1 MDPFSYLAKS
11 DGVTLHEH
19 TADVVAASSALL
31 DRLPLTH
38 DEKND
43 WWPVIKTCAVLHD
56 IGKAHDYFQK
66 KLRAE
71 KQTSIRHEIIS
82 LWICCN
88 FLQGLSD
95 AQLFAI
101 ATHHKGVIDSPAGDM
116 GARLH
121 TLALEKELHHEHL
134 PGDKD
139 LLEQLPLLLR
149 TWSEYF
155 NGNFSPAL
163 ISTTPLHT
171 IPLPRHILWLLNS
184 SFQAKACPDA
194 TARLR
199 LAETR
204 ALLIAA
210 DHIGSAGRQY
220 ELPGWQ
226 PVDPASIARHFELR
240 AYQQRLLSLQGDA
253 LLYAPT
259 GAGKTEAALCWL
271 YANQAPNARLIYLL
285 PYTASINAMTA
296 RLAAVFGKEQVTAL
310 HSKTLDF
317 FYEQLE
323 SETDNFSEPEA
334 SSSTLKEQHASHAQK
349 ARSLRLLSRELF
361 YPVKVATP
369 HQLLRYALRGKG
381 WEMGLFDF
389 RQACVVVDEFHAYE
403 PFMTGLLLASI
414 KWLKQAYF
422 GAKVLFMSA
431 TIPHFL
437 QQLIVEKV
445 FDGDQGKCCAPS
457 PDEPSDRVV
466 LDQKRHTVICLPAQ
480 QLVQQLPAIEAL
492 LHAAVPKTVL
502 VVVNNVKTCQML
514 FEQIRFDGPKMMLHS
529 GFHRLDRQ
537 RIENAITHHDPALR
551 PQLLVATQ
559 AVEVSLDIDYDVA
572 FMENA
577 PVDALIQRFGR
588 VNRKGQKG
596 IAPIYLC
603 ETIMG
608 KTPFYDP
615 LTLQRTWHEMTALQ
629 QRALSEADLVQ
640 ACNRVYEHGYT
651 PGEWEAFQLGF
662 ENKTIQGFFRQL
674 IAGDWEDWI
683 EEAIQEKNSKLEVLC
698 QNLMPAYEQLQRQG
712 NYIRAN
718 QLLVSVYWHEV
729 KGSLFR
735 NNQLGVQVA
744 SNLEYLLMEGT
755 DFQSEIGYKNIGDD
769 VGSRI
774 L

>member
-1 MDPFSYLAKS
+1 MDPFQYLAKS
-11 DGVTLHEH
+11 DGVTLYQH
-19 TADVVAASSALL
+19 TADVVAACSALL
-31 DRLPLTH
+31 ERLPLTP
-38 DEKND
+38 DEKKE
-43 WWPVIKTCAVLHD
+43 WGPVIKTCAILHD

-66 KLRAE
+66 KLRGE

-88 FLQGLSD
+88 FLEGLSD

-101 ATHHKGVIDSPAGDM
+101 ATHHKGVIDNTAADIA
-116 GARLH
+116 ARLNARV
-121 TLALEKELHHEHL
+121 LGEELHSEHL
-134 PGDKD
+134 PGDPH
-139 LLEQLPLLLR
+139 LLDQLPLLLR
-149 TWSEYF
+149 TWQAYF
-155 NGNFSPAL
+155 NGNFSSSPRC
-163 ISTTPLHT
+163 TPPQPTKQFPLH
-171 IPLPRHILWLLNS
+171 ILRLLNR
-184 SFQAKACPDA
+184 SFQAKALPDPA
-194 TARLR
+194 ARLR

-210 DHIGSAGRQY
+210 DHIGSANRQHD
-220 ELPGWQ
+220 LPSWQ
-226 PVDPASIARHFELR
+226 RVDPASIARHFELR
-240 AYQQRLLSLQGDA
+240 AYQKRLLSMQSDA

-259 GAGKTEAALCWL
+259 GAGKTEAALCWF
-271 YANQAPNARLIYLL
+271 YANQTPNARLIYLL

-296 RLAAVFGKEQVTAL
+296 RLAAIFGEERVTAL

-323 SETDNFSEPEA
+323 SEANNFSEPKPG
-334 SSSTLKEQHASHAQK
+334 SRTSKEEHASHAQK

-389 RQACVVVDEFHAYE
+389 RHACVVVDEFHAYE

-437 QQLIVEKV
+437 QELIIEKV
-445 FDGDQGKCCAPS
+445 FDGDRGKLCAPS
-457 PDEPSDRVV
+457 PHEPTDRVV
-466 LDQKRHTVICLPAQ
+466 LDQKRHTVICLPGQRLDQ
-480 QLVQQLPAIEAL
+480 QLSAIDAL
-492 LHAAVPKTVL
+492 LHDAVPKTVL
-502 VVVNNVKTCQML
+502 VVVNNVKTCQTL

-537 RIENAITHHDPALR
+537 RIEKAITHQDPALR

-577 PVDALIQRFGR
+577 PIDALIQRFGR

-603 ETIMG
+603 ETIIG

-615 LTLQRTWHEMTALQ
+615 HTLHRTWQEMTALQ
-629 QRALSEADLVQ
+629 GRALSEADLVQ
-640 ACNRVYEHGYT
+640 ACNRVYENGYT
-651 PGEWEAFQLGF
+651 NGEWEAFQQGF
-662 ENKTIQGFFRQL
+662 ENKTIQEFFCEL

-683 EEAIQEKNSKLEVLC
+683 EKALEKNNSKLEVLC
-698 QNLMPAYEQLQRQG
+698 QNLVPAYKQFHRQG
-712 NYIRAN
+712 NYIGAN

-729 KGSLFR
+729 KQSLYR
-735 NNQLGVQVA
+735 NKELGVLVA
-744 SNLEYLLMEGT
+744 GNLEYVLREGEN
-755 DFQSEIGYKNIGDD
+755 FRSEIGYKNIADD
-769 VGSRI
+769 VGSRM